1 MYQWSVQEP
10 LSPRL
15 ATGYSP
21 VDHWC
26 SLSVLFLFSLAP
38 NFGVFNNN
46 NNNNN
51 NDIGWRVVWQR
62 ISLGLSFRHIA
73 AQLQIS
79 LGTAYKLYARFE
91 ETRDVAPK
99 KQGPRRDSGKLDE
112 FHETY
117 IICLLA
123 ENPSLYLSELCQ
135 RIHDSTGTTVSGST
149 VCRLLKRNN
158 ITRKNLFTLLDK
170 DV

>member
-1 MYQWSVQEP
+1 MCLIIIIIIIIIIIMILVGGSC
-10 LSPRL
+10 
-15 ATGYSP
+15 GN
-21 VDHWC
+21 
-26 SLSVLFLFSLAP
+26 VL
-38 NFGVFNNN
+38 
-46 NNNNN
+46 
-51 NDIGWRVVWQR
+51 VWV
-62 ISLGLSFRHIA
+62 LSFRHIA

-99 KQGPRRDSGKLDE
+99 KRGPRRDSGKLDE

-123 ENPSLYLSELCQ
+123 ENPRLYLSELCQ